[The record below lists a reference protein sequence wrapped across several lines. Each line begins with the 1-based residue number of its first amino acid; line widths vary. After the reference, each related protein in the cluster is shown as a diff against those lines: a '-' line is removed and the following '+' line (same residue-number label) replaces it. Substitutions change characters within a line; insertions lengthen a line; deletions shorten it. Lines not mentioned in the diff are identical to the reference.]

1 MVGVDADGEA
11 ICGPK
16 NKLLVGTWTE
26 GTNATRCPVGSGPC
40 DPLNIGDLLYE

>member
-1 MVGVDADGEA
+1 MVGVDAGGEA

-26 GTNATRCPVGSGPC
+26 GTTATRCPVGTGPC
-40 DPLNIGDLLYE
+40 GLLNIGDPLYE